1 MNYSFSTIY
10 SSRTSEQHYKFYK
23 QNIFLK
29 TLSIHTT
36 AEVQSKQLHIKKKK
50 IRNHSTICCKTDE
63 IVPHA

>member
-36 AEVQSKQLHIKKKK
+36 AEVQSKQLHIKK
-50 IRNHSTICCKTDE
+50 IRNHSTICCKSDE
-63 IVPHA
+63 IAPLA